1 MTDLLSKDAVLS
13 VCDLKA
19 GYQLGHADV
28 MLLKTIAGE
37 LLQRRE
43 AAEGKPYAYEFVTK
57 GKLLGKVC
65 LKRVLP
71 PVDVIDVTPLWRQP
85 PLNSAERE
93 RLATLERV
101 VDGLPQDAIDGGW
114 TAVGII
120 AYAKS
125 LQSELAAL
133 RQAQQGPSTAA
144 NSTAMADNDLTA
156 ALCDL
161 AYANGAGNSPVIP
174 DVPAITD
181 WKIAPMT
188 ASREMVKAGAAAA
201 REYMME
207 TGRNSPS
214 VIYTAM
220 IAEAPQPE
228 HFRDGTKM
236 VSLAVRDVIAER
248 RRQITAEG
256 WTPEHDNAY
265 SGGELARAAA
275 CYAVMSVR
283 EEFLTEEEYAV
294 TQKRLPFDWPWEP
307 EWWKPTSSRRD
318 LVKAGALILAEI
330 ERIDRCATQSKGGK

>member
-1 MTDLLSKDAVLS
+1 MTDLSSDELKEISEWYPSGITAVIS
-13 VCDLKA
+13 TNKVSQMA
-19 GYQLGHADV
+19 R
-28 MLLKTIAGE
+28 E

-101 VDGLPQDAIDGGW
+101 VEGLPQDAIDGGW

-144 NSTAMADNDLTA
+144 NSTAVADNDLTA

-174 DVPAITD
+174 DVPAI
-181 WKIAPMT
+181 
-188 ASREMVKAGAAAA
+188 
-201 REYMME
+201 
-207 TGRNSPS
+207 
-214 VIYTAM
+214 
-220 IAEAPQPE
+220 
-228 HFRDGTKM
+228 
-236 VSLAVRDVIAER
+236 RDVIAER
-248 RRQITAEG
+248 RRQITA
-256 WTPEHDNAY
+256 
-265 SGGELARAAA
+265 
-275 CYAVMSVR
+275 
-283 EEFLTEEEYAV
+283 
-294 TQKRLPFDWPWEP
+294 
-307 EWWKPTSSRRD
+307 SRGD

>member
-65 LKRVLP
+65 LKRVP

-133 RQAQQGPSTAA
+133 RQAQQGLSTAA
-144 NSTAMADNDLTA
+144 NSTAVADNDLTTT
-156 ALCDL
+156 LCD
-161 AYANGAGNSPVIP
+161 
-174 DVPAITD
+174 
-181 WKIAPMT
+181 
-188 ASREMVKAGAAAA
+188 
-201 REYMME
+201 
-207 TGRNSPS
+207 
-214 VIYTAM
+214 
-220 IAEAPQPE
+220 
-228 HFRDGTKM
+228 
-236 VSLAVRDVIAER
+236 
-248 RRQITAEG
+248 QI
-256 WTPEHDNAY
+256 
-265 SGGELARAAA
+265 
-275 CYAVMSVR
+275 
-283 EEFLTEEEYAV
+283 
-294 TQKRLPFDWPWEP
+294 
-307 EWWKPTSSRRD
+307 
-318 LVKAGALILAEI
+318 
-330 ERIDRCATQSKGGK
+330 KGGK